1 MGLSGLFPMIVCI
14 CVAFVVVLTLRK
26 TAPGPEKLPATPNWI
41 DDLSTERYR
50 PMLRLLDGDDFQVL
64 RSQPG
69 CGRELIVRMRRQRC
83 EIFRKYLQSLEEDFC
98 QVCLALKLLM
108 VHANQD
114 RRDLATVLIRS
125 RLQFAWGLAQVRL
138 RLALYRCGVG
148 TVDAGNLLRTL
159 GHLQEELRSLIPS
172 VALGA

>member
-1 MGLSGLFPMIVCI
+1 MVTCI
-14 CVAFVVVLTLRK
+14 LAAFLVVFTLRR
-26 TAPGPEKLPATPNWI
+26 TAPSRGRLPLTANWV
-41 DDLSTERYR
+41 DELSTERYR
-50 PMLRLLDGDDFQVL
+50 PMSRLLDADEFQML

-69 CGRELIVRMRRQRC
+69 CNRERIARLRRERC
-83 EIFRKYLQSLEEDFC
+83 QIFRRYLRSLDEDFG

-108 VHANQD
+108 VHAKQD

-125 RLQFAWGLAQVRL
+125 RLQFAGGMAQVRL
-138 RLALYRCGVG
+138 RLVLYRCGIG
-148 TVDAGNLLRTL
+148 TVDAANLLRTL